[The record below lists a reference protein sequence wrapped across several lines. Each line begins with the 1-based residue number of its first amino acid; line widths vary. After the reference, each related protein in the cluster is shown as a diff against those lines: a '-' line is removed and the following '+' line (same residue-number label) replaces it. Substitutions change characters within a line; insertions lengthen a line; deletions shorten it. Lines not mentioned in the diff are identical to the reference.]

1 MFIYVSTQMWLN
13 IRAVLKQSKLLKNQ
27 TFSHCKFLNLL
38 FLLNVF
44 IEIFKFAP
52 YVRRQAKENIKKIK
66 FEILWLRNLKY
77 SIY

>member
-13 IRAVLKQSKLLKNQ
+13 IREVPKQSELLKNQ

-38 FLLNVF
+38 FLLNVL

-52 YVRRQAKENIKKIK
+52 YVLYVDKQS
-66 FEILWLRNLKY
+66 EILRR
-77 SIY
+77 